1 MNQTEDGQV
10 RQGSRIVTA
19 ARRQAVAKE
28 KARITGKKT
37 RQPSALEQVAVAWEK
52 EQEARARKAEQER
65 PEISRQ
71 VETCPLSFQQVF
83 LQAGD
88 IESPGDEVDWKL
100 YSPPPEKDEDKRAAT
115 TVTKRVNMAGVCAL
129 SRRLMALE
137 RTRALGKKPV
147 DLGAYALEQAGRRW
161 AEERAGC

>member
-1 MNQTEDGQV
+1 MNRTSDEV
-10 RQGSRIVTA
+10 KQGSRIVTA
-19 ARRQAVAKE
+19 ARRHAVAKE
-28 KARITGKKT
+28 KARITRKKT
-37 RQPSALEQVAVAWEK
+37 RQPSALEQIAVAWGK
-52 EQEARARKAEQER
+52 EQETGARKVEQER
-65 PEISRQ
+65 PGISRQ

-88 IESPGDEVDWKL
+88 IEFPGDEVDWKL
-100 YSPPPEKDEDKRAAT
+100 YSPLPEKDEEKRAAT

-137 RTRALGKKPV
+137 RARALGRKPV